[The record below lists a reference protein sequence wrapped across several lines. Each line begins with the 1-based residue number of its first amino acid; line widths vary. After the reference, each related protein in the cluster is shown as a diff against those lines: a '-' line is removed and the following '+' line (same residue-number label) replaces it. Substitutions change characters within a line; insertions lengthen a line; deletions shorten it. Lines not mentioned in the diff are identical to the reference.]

1 MKNLINS
8 TILLIMSVKYRIRCS
23 SPSYFWE
30 SFLYTA
36 RTQ

>member
-1 MKNLINS
+1 
-8 TILLIMSVKYRIRCS
+8 MSVKYRIRCS

-30 SFLYTA
+30 YFWYTA